1 MNTKFKILFLGMISF
16 LLFGMISCSSD
27 DDQISNIPST
37 ADIFYSVEGKQVAF
51 QAITNNATGWS
62 WDFGDGTTSSDQ
74 NPVYKYTEGGFYNAT
89 LIATYANGETIT
101 KTVEIAVNITPYVLL
116 TGGATAANGKTWK
129 LSSNQS
135 ANDYFANADA
145 SLSALADTPNPLPS
159 GVFGQLGMG
168 EVYDDEFTFY
178 FDGGYSHNVQ
188 SDNATFSGIVYQYV
202 TTGGAGIVNNN
213 GQDYGL
219 CTGLYTP
226 EDSATFTYEASEDFE
241 IASVYGA
248 GGKLTYDN
256 VSTLDFSGTEFIG
269 VKDFEN
275 KVIIQ
280 DITSDSMRLV
290 MFLAA
295 SDAYIGVA
303 THALVLTFTVV
314 E

>member
-1 MNTKFKILFLGMISF
+1 MNTKFKILFLVMIPF
-16 LLFGMISCSSD
+16 LLFGIISCSSD
-27 DDQISNIPST
+27 DDQTNNIPST

-51 QAITNNATGWS
+51 QAITNHATSWS
-62 WDFGDGTTSSDQ
+62 WDFGDGTTSTDQ
-74 NPVYKYTEGGFYNAT
+74 NPVYEYTEGGFYRAT
-89 LIATYANGETIT
+89 LIATYANGETIS
-101 KTVEIAVNITPYVLL
+101 KAVEIAVDITPYVLL
-116 TGGATAANGKTWK
+116 TGGATAENGKTWK
-129 LSSNQS
+129 LSSSHS

-145 SLSALADTPNPLPS
+145 SLSALAGTPNPLPS

-178 FDGGYSHNVQ
+178 FDGNYSHNVQ
-188 SDNATFSGIVYQYV
+188 ADNATFSGIVYQYV

-241 IASVYGA
+241 ITSVYGP
-248 GGKLTYDN
+248 GGLLTYEQ

-280 DITSDSMRLV
+280 NITSDSMRLV